1 MIEINNESV
10 LVFTIRVILGLL
22 FFFQG
27 YDKIF
32 KVKMKGLISTFR
44 YELGSIKVPNVLLK
58 ITTYYTSYV
67 EFACGA
73 LLIIGLFTKYS
84 LYLLGIDLI
93 IVVGAFS
100 LIKPM
105 WDMQLL
111 FPRLMLLSILLYLP
125 EEWNLISLDHIL
137 KYFFTYIYS

>member
-10 LVFTIRVILGLL
+10 LVFTLRVILGLL

-27 YDKIF
+27 YDKVF
-32 KVKMKGLISTFR
+32 KVKMNGVIDFFKS
-44 YELGSIKVPNVLLK
+44 ELGNIKVPNIVLK
-58 ITTYYTSYV
+58 ITTYYTSYI
-67 EFACGA
+67 EFLCGA

-93 IVVGAFS
+93 LVVGAFS
-100 LIKPM
+100 MIKPM

-125 EEWNLISLDHIL
+125 EEWNNISADHIL
-137 KYFFTYIYS
+137 HFFISIYK

>member
-32 KVKMKGLISTFR
+32 KVKMKGLIGTFR
-44 YELGSIKVPNVLLK
+44 YELGSIKVPNILLE

-93 IVVGAFS
+93 LVVGAFS

-105 WDMQLL
+105 WDMQFL
-111 FPRLMLLSILLYLP
+111 FPRLMLLSILLYVP
-125 EEWNLISLDHIL
+125 EEWNLISADHIFN
-137 KYFFTYIYS
+137 YFFHIYT

>member
-93 IVVGAFS
+93 LVVGAFS

-125 EEWNLISLDHIL
+125 EEWNLISLDNIL
-137 KYFFTYIYS
+137 NYFLHIYS

>member
-1 MIEINNESV
+1 MIVINDESV
-10 LVFTIRVILGLL
+10 LVFILRVILGLL

-27 YDKIF
+27 YDKVF
-32 KVKMKGLISTFR
+32 KVKVNGVVDFFR
-44 YELGSIKVPNVLLK
+44 SELGSIKVHNTVLK

-67 EFACGA
+67 ELICGS

-84 LYLLGIDLI
+84 LYFLGVDLI
-93 IVVGAFS
+93 LAVGAFS

-125 EEWNLISLDHIL
+125 EEWNTISADHIL
-137 KYFFTYIYS
+137 QFFTGICK

>member
-1 MIEINNESV
+1 MIEINNENV
-10 LVFTIRVILGLL
+10 LVFTLRVILGLL

-32 KVKMKGLISTFR
+32 KIKINGVISTFR
-44 YELGSIKVPNVLLK
+44 YELGNIKVPNFILK
-58 ITTYYTSYV
+58 ITAYYTSYI
-67 EFACGA
+67 EFVCGA

-93 IVVGAFS
+93 LVVGAFS

-125 EEWNLISLDHIL
+125 EEWNLISLDNIL
-137 KYFFTYIYS
+137 NYFLHIYS

>member
-1 MIEINNESV
+1 MIVINDESV
-10 LVFTIRVILGLL
+10 LVFILRVILGLL

-27 YDKIF
+27 YDKVF
-32 KVKMKGLISTFR
+32 KVKVNGVVDFFR
-44 YELGSIKVPNVLLK
+44 SELGSIRINNTVLK
-58 ITTYYTSYV
+58 ITTYYTSYI
-67 EFACGA
+67 ELIGGL

-84 LYLLGIDLI
+84 LYLLGVDLI
-93 IVVGAFS
+93 LAVGAFS

-125 EEWNLISLDHIL
+125 EEWNTISADYLIH
-137 KYFFTYIYS
+137 FFIGICK